1 MEVDNKNIIVYVN
14 RVLSGDLI
22 ERDISTESIG
32 IYDVIINSD
41 YGFCLYVANKTNNEE
56 CYHVRFD
63 DVNEYKSFLEKT
75 PEDILRSTKSVNEFH
90 EKL

>member
-1 MEVDNKNIIVYVN
+1 MESEKSSIIGYVN
-14 RVLSGDLI
+14 RKISGKLI
-22 ERDISTESIG
+22 EIDISTESIG

-41 YGFCLYVANKTNNEE
+41 YGFCLYVVNKTNNEE

-75 PEDILRSTKSVNEFH
+75 PEDILHSSKSVNEFH
-90 EKL
+90 KKL